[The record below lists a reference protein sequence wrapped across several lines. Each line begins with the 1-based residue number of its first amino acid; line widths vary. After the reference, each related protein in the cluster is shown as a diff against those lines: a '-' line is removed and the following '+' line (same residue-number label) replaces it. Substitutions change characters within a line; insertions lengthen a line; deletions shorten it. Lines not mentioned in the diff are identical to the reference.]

1 MINRS
6 THSYSTKLNRDYNSN
21 ITCLPGNLIKHNTN
35 DQSMPVMKRHQTSD
49 IFNINPN
56 YNTFKTSNRKV
67 ETVQRIFTQSND
79 EKKLIPHPKA
89 QRPNIIRNVFESQI
103 TIV

>member
-1 MINRS
+1 MIHRS
-6 THSYSTKLNRDYNSN
+6 TPSYSTKLNRDYNSN
-21 ITCLPGNLIKHNTN
+21 ISCLPGKLVKNNSN
-35 DQSMPVMKRHQTSD
+35 DRPTPVMRRHQTSD
-49 IFNINPN
+49 IFNISSN
-56 YNTFKTSNRKV
+56 YNSFKTSNRKV

-89 QRPNIIRNVFESQI
+89 QRPNVIRNVFESQI